1 MKVSPGVTDQA
12 GGGCLADHDD
22 SRVQRARPPR
32 ETGAALGEVGTATA
46 VVGEGVAAV
55 GELRHVLVGG
65 ADHGMKIWPRS
76 ASVSLPTA
84 PLGRVKR

>member
-1 MKVSPGVTDQA
+1 
-12 GGGCLADHDD
+12 
-22 SRVQRARPPR
+22 
-32 ETGAALGEVGTATA
+32 
-46 VVGEGVAAV
+46 VAAV